1 MFLVANVI
9 GLETEVNKQHG
20 EDLYV
25 YITQLRYTGSCLDL
39 VLTHVTASTAGHALP
54 RTWEHGISYIYVN
67 VANTA

>member
-54 RTWEHGISYIYVN
+54 VHRNMAYPTYVN

>member
-54 RTWEHGISYIYVN
+54 VHGNMAYPTYVN